1 MISGQ
6 WSVVR
11 LQCSVFS
18 DLWSVLDYYIALKN
32 MVYIAL
38 LFLLVGI
45 ELIYFKI
52 ADHYN
57 IIDKPNSRSSHN
69 LITLRGGGIIFPVA
83 ITIAFFL
90 GYGSWPLT
98 MAVVLVAVV
107 SFIDD
112 IKPLSQL
119 PRFSS
124 HVLAVGLVFYD
135 LHLFSEP
142 LWLLPIVFVLLIGWV
157 NAFNFMDGIN
167 GITVLYALTTI
178 VSFCFLSIHQASLPL
193 LIIMG
198 LSCVAFGLFNVRKK
212 AKTFA
217 GDVGSISMALFL
229 GYFMIKT
236 IIESGQFGF
245 ILFFAVYGIDAVITI
260 ISRLFKKE
268 NIFQPHRSHLYQFLA
283 NEMGYSHIL
292 VAFIYAVVQL
302 IINIL
307 VIYMHAK
314 GYLTLFFMGGFL
326 VLLTFIYLLVRNFV
340 TRKMVLRNY

>member
-1 MISGQ
+1 
-6 WSVVR
+6 
-11 LQCSVFS
+11 VFS
-18 DLWSVLDYYIALKN
+18 VQVAVMSIQWSVLDYYIALKN

-69 LITLRGGGIIFPVA
+69 SITLRGGGIIFPVA
-83 ITIAFFL
+83 ISIAFFL

-119 PRFSS
+119 PRFAS

-135 LHLFSEP
+135 LHLFSEA

-167 GITVLYALTTI
+167 GITVLYALTAI
-178 VSFCFLSIHQASLPL
+178 VSFSFLPINETSLPL
-193 LIIMG
+193 LITMG
-198 LSCVAFGLFNVRKK
+198 LSCVAFGFFNVRKK

-260 ISRLFKKE
+260 IIRLFKKE
-268 NIFQPHRSHLYQFLA
+268 NIFQPHRSHLYQYLA
-283 NEMGYSHIL
+283 NEMGHSHIL

-307 VIYMHAK
+307 VIYLDTR
-314 GYLTLFFMGGFL
+314 GSLTLFFIGGFL
-326 VLLTFIYLLVRNFV
+326 VLLTFIYLLVQNFV